1 MNIAKVVVAAA
12 VVAFSA
18 SSFAAKPRAIEFDS
32 RFETEQGERFSQ
44 YTVTCSNGKEMALT
58 AWESPSKWCPGEASL
73 ENCEK
78 RQVKAAKAACK
89 AS

>member
-1 MNIAKVVVAAA
+1 MNISKIVLATA
-12 VVAFSA
+12 VVTFSA
-18 SSFAAKPRAIEFDS
+18 SSFAAKPRAIAFDN

-44 YTVTCSNGKEMALT
+44 YIVTCSNGKEMPLT
-58 AWESPSKWCPGEASL
+58 AWETPNKWCQGEASL

>member
-1 MNIAKVVVAAA
+1 MNMSKIVVAAA

-18 SSFAAKPRAIEFDS
+18 SSFAAKPRAIEFENK
-32 RFETEQGERFSQ
+32 FETDQGERFSQ
-44 YTVTCSNGKEMALT
+44 YTVTCSNGKEMPLT
-58 AWESPSKWCPGEASL
+58 SWESPNKWCPGEASL